1 LPELVE
7 DGRSGFLVPVG
18 GSLEICAALNR
29 LLGDAK
35 LRRSMG
41 EAGYQLILKEHR
53 IEDTARKY
61 VEVFL
66 GL

>member
-1 LPELVE
+1 
-7 DGRSGFLVPVG
+7 VG
-18 GSLEICAALNR
+18 GSLEIYAALER
-29 LLGDAK
+29 LLGDAD
-35 LRRSMG
+35 LRRRMG
-41 EAGYQLILKEHR
+41 EAGYRLILKEHR